1 MPTIVLQ
8 ESDRVD
14 WAIKNF
20 RRQVQRSG
28 ILKDARRKRYY
39 LKPSTL
45 KRMKRQA
52 AQRRR
57 LAQGRRGSGS

>member
-1 MPTIVLQ
+1 MPAIVLH

-39 LKPSTL
+39 VKPSTL

-52 AQRRR
+52 ARRRR
-57 LAQGRRGSGS
+57 LAQVRRRSGF

>member
-1 MPTIVLQ
+1 MPAIVLQ

-39 LKPSTL
+39 VKPSTL

-52 AQRRR
+52 ARRR
-57 LAQGRRGSGS
+57 LAQARRRSGF

>member
-1 MPTIVLQ
+1 MPAIVLQ
-8 ESDRVD
+8 ENDRVD

-52 AQRRR
+52 ARRRR
-57 LAQGRRGSGS
+57 LTQGRRRSGS